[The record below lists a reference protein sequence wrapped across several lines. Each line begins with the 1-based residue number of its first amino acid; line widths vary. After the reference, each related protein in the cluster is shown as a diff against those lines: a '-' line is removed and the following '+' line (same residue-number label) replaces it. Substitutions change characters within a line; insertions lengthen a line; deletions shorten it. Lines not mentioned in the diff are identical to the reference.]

1 MERYVEIDGKNIKE
15 LTSNNNVV
23 CCRLRNSR
31 IKSKQLA
38 IMEML
43 LMNYDLGLRF
53 IKNGP
58 LGDVKGIVSFFDV
71 HSPKSSYIFYF
82 FFNIVFCYFINR

>member
-1 MERYVEIDGKNIKE
+1 MERYVEIDGKNIKN
-15 LTSNNNVV
+15 LISKNDVV
-23 CCRLRNSR
+23 CCKLRNSR

-43 LMNYDLGLRF
+43 LMNYDLDLRF

-58 LGDVKGIVSFFDV
+58 LGDVKGLVSF
-71 HSPKSSYIFYF
+71 
-82 FFNIVFCYFINR
+82 